1 MEAGGRMCMLF
12 LNEKDIQKAVT
23 MNDVVDAVDSAYQLY
38 EENQFQMPHRMHVSE
53 KENTLLLMPCITSGA
68 IGTKLV
74 TLFPNNKHVPML
86 QGIVI
91 LNSSETGEVK
101 GILEGS
107 FLTGFRTGA
116 VGGSAVRHLAKK
128 NAARLAII
136 GTGVQGLY
144 QAVAACSQRS
154 ITDIYLYNR
163 SAEKLSNFI
172 TQLEGWIG
180 TSIQLHPMVTA
191 EEAIKNA
198 DIIITSTSSSE
209 PVLPNKKH
217 LLRNKLIIGVGSYQ
231 PSMQEFPEALYELTD
246 TILVDTEHAIAE
258 SGDLIYPLAQGL
270 IEPDAV
276 QKISTYIRSEPKPT
290 LGNTIV
296 FKSTGMALFDV
307 VVANTIYQKAMDKG
321 VGTALTL

>member
-1 MEAGGRMCMLF
+1 MLF
-12 LNEKDIQKAVT
+12 LNENDIKKAVT
-23 MNDVVDAVDSAYQLY
+23 INDVIDAVDSAYRLY
-38 EENQFQMPHRMHVSE
+38 EANQFQMPLRMHVSE
-53 KENTLLLMPCITSGA
+53 KENTLLLMPCFTAGA

-107 FLTGFRTGA
+107 FLTGLRTGA
-116 VGGSAVRHLAKK
+116 VGGSAVRHLARKDATK
-128 NAARLAII
+128 LSII

-144 QAVAACSQRS
+144 QAVAACSQRP

-163 SAEKLSNFI
+163 SPEKLPEFI
-172 TQLEGWIG
+172 AQLENWIE
-180 TSIQLHPMVTA
+180 TTVHLHPMDTV
-191 EEAIKNA
+191 EEAIKNV
-198 DIIITSTSSSE
+198 DIIITSTSSND

-217 LLRNKLIIGVGSYQ
+217 LLRNKLVIGVGSYQ

-246 TILVDTEHAIAE
+246 TILVDTEHAIDE
-258 SGDLIYPLAQGL
+258 SGDLINPLAQGL
-270 IEPDAV
+270 IKPSSV
-276 QKISTYIRSEPKPT
+276 QKMSTYILSEPKPS
-290 LGNTIV
+290 LGNTTV

-321 VGTALTL
+321 VGTILSL

>member
-1 MEAGGRMCMLF
+1 MLF
-12 LNEKDIQKAVT
+12 LNENDIKKAVT
-23 MNDVVDAVDSAYQLY
+23 INDVIEAVDSAYRLY
-38 EENQFQMPHRMHVSE
+38 EANQFQMPLRMHVSE
-53 KENTLLLMPCITSGA
+53 KENTLLLMPCFTAGA

-107 FLTGFRTGA
+107 FLTGLRTGA
-116 VGGSAVRHLAKK
+116 VGGSAVRHLARKDATK
-128 NAARLAII
+128 LSII

-144 QAVAACSQRS
+144 QAVAACSQRP

-163 SAEKLSNFI
+163 SPEKLPEFI
-172 TQLEGWIG
+172 AQLENWIE
-180 TSIQLHPMVTA
+180 TTVHLHPMDTV
-191 EEAIKNA
+191 EEAIKNV
-198 DIIITSTSSSE
+198 DIIITSTSSND
-209 PVLPNKKH
+209 PVLPNEKH
-217 LLRNKLIIGVGSYQ
+217 LLRNKLVIGVGSYQ

-246 TILVDTEHAIAE
+246 TILVDTEHAIDE
-258 SGDLIYPLAQGL
+258 SGDLINPLAQGL
-270 IEPDAV
+270 IKPSSV
-276 QKISTYIRSEPKPT
+276 QKMSTYILSEPKPS
-290 LGNTIV
+290 LGNTTV

-321 VGTALTL
+321 VGTILSL